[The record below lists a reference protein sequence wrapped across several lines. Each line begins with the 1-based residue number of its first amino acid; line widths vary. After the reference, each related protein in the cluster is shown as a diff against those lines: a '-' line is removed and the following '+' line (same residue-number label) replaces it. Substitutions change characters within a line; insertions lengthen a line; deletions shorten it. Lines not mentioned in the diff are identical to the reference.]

1 MEAVRRISF
10 PVGKRDDLGVINTF
24 GFNTNSRGLIPRFSL
39 PPPFLH
45 IRFLIETFSPILP
58 TLPNTRL
65 SQSTFHPSLP
75 SSPSSSHKQPSTPF
89 NERLFNEEEQKYP
102 SISSFRRQRKRA
114 SLWRR
119 RKQQEKQ
126 KSVPKKEGNAL
137 KSAIYTYI
145 YVRRKFLSNSS
156 GLPPE
161 EARVRRLQHRRRERK
176 REREFLEWWGS

>member
-89 NERLFNEEEQKYP
+89 NERLFNEEQKYP

-114 SLWRR
+114 SLWRK

>member
-10 PVGKRDDLGVINTF
+10 PVEKRDGLGVINTF

-89 NERLFNEEEQKYP
+89 NERLFNEEQKYP

-137 KSAIYTYI
+137 KSAIYTYTI
-145 YVRRKFLSNSS
+145 YICTQEISV
-156 GLPPE
+156 E
-161 EARVRRLQHRRRERK
+161 
-176 REREFLEWWGS
+176 

>member
-10 PVGKRDDLGVINTF
+10 PVGKRDGLGVINTF

-89 NERLFNEEEQKYP
+89 NERLFNEEQKYP

-114 SLWRR
+114 SLWRK

>member
-45 IRFLIETFSPILP
+45 IRFLIETFSYPANLTQHSPLPIYV
-58 TLPNTRL
+58 
-65 SQSTFHPSLP
+65 SSFASLFP
-75 SSPSSSHKQPSTPF
+75 LLYSHKQPSTPF
-89 NERLFNEEEQKYP
+89 NERLFNEEQKYP

-137 KSAIYTYI
+137 KSAIYTYTI
-145 YVRRKFLSNSS
+145 YICTQEISV
-156 GLPPE
+156 E
-161 EARVRRLQHRRRERK
+161 
-176 REREFLEWWGS
+176 

>member
-45 IRFLIETFSPILP
+45 IRFLIETFSYPANLTQHSPLPIYV
-58 TLPNTRL
+58 
-65 SQSTFHPSLP
+65 SSFASLFP
-75 SSPSSSHKQPSTPF
+75 LLYSHKQPSTPF

-114 SLWRR
+114 SFWRR

-156 GLPPE
+156 GLPLE